1 MILLLLFVFTR
12 TNTLYE
18 ELLVKNNS
26 SEHHEKSS
34 KMKSQILKP
43 NTYWLEVDL
52 TLTDTLYVNII
63 ILSCLIQ
70 HCFIVYKSRHSPT
83 PQKL

>member
-1 MILLLLFVFTR
+1 MRTKRALYNFLTDFFPLILITLIGLLKLKLINV
-12 TNTLYE
+12 NLGE
-18 ELLVKNNS
+18 ELSGMN
-26 SEHHEKSS
+26 
-34 KMKSQILKP
+34 
-43 NTYWLEVDL
+43 
-52 TLTDTLYVNII
+52 TLYVNII